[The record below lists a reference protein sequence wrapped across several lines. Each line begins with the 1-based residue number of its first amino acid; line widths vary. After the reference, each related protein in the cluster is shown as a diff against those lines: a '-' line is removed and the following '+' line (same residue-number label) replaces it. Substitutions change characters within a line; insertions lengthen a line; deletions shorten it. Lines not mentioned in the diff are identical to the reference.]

1 MKVFFILD
9 NAFPSN
15 NPSAKRVKCYSK
27 GLNYNNIDTEILTI
41 SHKGDPSE
49 SEDLAYKMIGKGHD
63 DTLLSKICVFFQ
75 NIIALKKY
83 LKIAS
88 CEEDIIY
95 LYSDGLIVGLLPIL
109 LGLKRKYVREMCEIP
124 YYSYKLIARINR
136 WIYLHL
142 FFKQYDGVVAIS
154 TSLEQIANKYK
165 NKKCKVIKIPILV
178 DFSKYQTVT
187 QCDNSSNIIF
197 HSGSHTEAK
206 DGFYGMIES
215 IGLLKEKYNDI
226 VHLYCTGKEPNSES
240 YLSII
245 KRFGLDNQIH
255 YLGYISEKE
264 LLQWQETSFCFIIN
278 KYDSFQNKYCFA
290 TKLGE
295 YLASERAVITTSI
308 GEVIYYLK
316 DGENAIIVEPGKP
329 ELIANSIHNLLI
341 DNKNRQMLAHKGR
354 ILANEKFD
362 CNKNGTILKD
372 YLLKL

>member
-15 NPSAKRVKCYSK
+15 NPSAKRVKCYCK

-49 SEDLAYKMIGKGHD
+49 SEALAYKMIGKGHN
-63 DTLLSKICVFFQ
+63 DTLLSKISVFFQ
-75 NIIALKKY
+75 NIIALKNY
-83 LKIAS
+83 LKVAS

-95 LYSDGLIVGLLPIL
+95 LYSDGLMVGLLPIL

-124 YYSYKLIARINR
+124 YYSDTLVARINR
-136 WIYLHL
+136 WIYLHM

-165 NKKCKVIKIPILV
+165 NKKCKIIKIPILV
-178 DFSKYQTVT
+178 DLSKYPNVT
-187 QCDNSSNIIF
+187 KNDDRSNIIF

-226 VHLYCTGKEPNSES
+226 IHLYCTGKLPNNES
-240 YLSII
+240 YHRII
-245 KRFGLDNQIH
+245 ERYGLYNQIH
-255 YLGYISEKE
+255 YLGYISEEE
-264 LLQWQETSFCFIIN
+264 LLNWQETSFCFIIN
-278 KYDSFQNKYCFA
+278 KYDSFQNQYCFA

-295 YLASERAVITTSI
+295 YLASERVVITTSV
-308 GEVIYYLK
+308 GEVVNYLK
-316 DGENAIIVEPGKP
+316 NGENSIIVDPGKP
-329 ELIANSIHNLLI
+329 ELIADSIHSLLL
-341 DNKNRQMLAHKGR
+341 DNKNRIMLAHKGR